1 MVDRRILSDKYTAYI
16 GADNYELGK
25 AVGNYIAH
33 RLKGRGKVVE
43 LSGLVGSTPAIE
55 RHQGFMSAISQYP
68 DMTLLASEDAGWLQQ
83 PAEAKMD
90 SLLQRFPEIDAVY
103 GMNDRMAAGAFRAA
117 GRRGREK
124 EMIFVGIDALPGKG
138 NGVELVL
145 DSVLDATFI
154 YPTEGDKVVQL
165 AMDILEKKPFER
177 ETKLKTAVVDAV
189 NAHVMELQT
198 NHIGELDGKIE
209 TLNDRVGIYLSRV
222 ATQRIVLYGG
232 LIILLLIVGLLIVV
246 YKSLRSKNRLNRE
259 LSRQKEQLEEQRDQL
274 IELSHQLE
282 EATHAKLVF
291 FTNISH
297 DFRTPLTLVADPVEQ
312 LLADPSLEGDRRR
325 MLLLV
330 QRNVQILLRL
340 VNQILDFRRY
350 ETGKME
356 FTPVP
361 LDLLQCFVGW
371 NDSFQAAARRKHIH
385 FSFDSVPD
393 TDYHTQADAEKL
405 ERIYFNLLAN
415 AFKFT
420 PENGKVTVRLAAL
433 QKDGA
438 PFFRF
443 TVANTGSLI
452 SAEHIRS
459 IFDRFYKI
467 DRHHTG
473 SGIGLALVKAFVE
486 IHGGSISV
494 ESDERLGTVFTVDL
508 PVRTCEEG
516 ACVVTAPMEES
527 APDRVDS
534 LLREDEAENLND
546 PSKPSVLVIDDNAD
560 IRAYVHT
567 LLNSE
572 YSIIEAADGTEGIR
586 KAMKYVPDVII
597 SDVMMP
603 GIDGIE
609 CCRRLKGE
617 LQTCHIPVILLT
629 ACSLDE
635 QRIQGYAGGADS
647 YISKPFSSQLLLTR
661 IRNLIESR
669 QRMKQF
675 FGDRQTLAK
684 EDICDMDKDFVER
697 FKSLIEVKMGDSEL
711 NVEDLGKEMGLSRV
725 QLYRKIKSLTNY
737 APNELLRMARLKK
750 AASLLASSDMTIAE
764 VGYEVG
770 FTSPSYF
777 AKCYKE
783 QFGES
788 PTEFLKR
795 SGL

>member
-1 MVDRRILSDKYTAYI
+1 M
-16 GADNYELGK
+16 GK

-103 GMNDRMAAGAFRAA
+103 GMNDRMAAVAFRAA

-711 NVEDLGKEMGLSRV
+711 NVEDLGKEMGLRRV